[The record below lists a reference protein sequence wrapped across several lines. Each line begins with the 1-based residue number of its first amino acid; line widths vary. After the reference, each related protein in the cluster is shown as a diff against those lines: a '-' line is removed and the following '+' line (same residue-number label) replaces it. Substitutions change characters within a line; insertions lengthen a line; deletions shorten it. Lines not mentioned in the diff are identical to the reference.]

1 MANDAILFS
10 HFSALL
16 TRRAHQHPDKI
27 ALTFLGDGD
36 SVTEE
41 LSFAQLEQR
50 VQTLACR
57 LAAQAAPGERAL
69 LLYPSGPDYVVAFLA
84 CLRAGVIAVPAYPPE
99 SASPHHTQ
107 RLLTIL
113 QDASASLVLTA
124 EAMLPGLQQLLAQ
137 EEVWRGVAL
146 LATDHSEADH
156 LATNDAAQWTAPAI
170 HAGAVAFLQYTSGS
184 TSQPKGVR
192 VTHGNLIAN
201 QQAIQSAFG
210 IGDGDTIVSWLPLY
224 HDMGLIGGLLQPLFS
239 GVRLVLLSPRHFL
252 ERPLRW
258 LKAISTFGGTVSG
271 GPDFAYR
278 LCTERIPAQQLAAL
292 DLRSW
297 KLAFSGSEPIRAD
310 TLRAFGEKFAAAGF
324 DRHALYPCYGL
335 AEATLLVTGARR
347 GAGFHAVQADA
358 AALAQ
363 HRFVTSATTSADGVE
378 LISSGAVQ
386 PGHLLALM
394 EPDLL
399 QPVAS
404 GAVGEIWFHGPSVAD
419 GYWNQQ
425 EATAASFVQHDGRR
439 WLRTGDMGLLQ
450 EGQLFVTGRR
460 KDMIIVRG
468 QNLYPQDIELAVENE
483 IELVRKGRVAAFAVR
498 LAGREGIGIAAEIG
512 RSTQK
517 LTDPQALAASIAE
530 VVGRHCQEPASVVV
544 LLNPGGLPKTTSGKL
559 QRSACAARW
568 ESNQLDAY
576 AVITAGKLTSP
587 AATPSTVA
595 ATPFDDALARMGR
608 LWDQVLG
615 SSGAGAADSFFAL
628 GGSSLTA
635 AHIAA
640 RVQAEF
646 GVEVNLAWL
655 FETRTL
661 AEFCERVTRAQTEA
675 GNDAVLP
682 LRPRDATQLHATSFA
697 QRGMWFLWRMAPHSP
712 AYNIAGSLAW
722 RGALDVAALEQALNA
737 LAQRHTGLRTRFED
751 GYGND
756 GRCRQTVLETP
767 PPALQ
772 HEHLD
777 ELAAAAR
784 PAAVR
789 ASIRQLASQPFDLS
803 TGPVWRARLI
813 RVAADEH
820 VLAVAIHHIV
830 ADGASMQ
837 ILIRDLVALY
847 QAAVRGLSS
856 NSAGLPA
863 LPVDYAD
870 YAVWQEQRL
879 QRQDAQ
885 RMQRELAYWT
895 TQLSGAAVVLELPLD
910 RPRPP
915 QQSYQG
921 ATVGFTLTSA
931 TAGTLQRFA
940 RASNATPFMVLCAAF
955 NVLLHRYSG
964 QADVRVGV
972 PFSNRLQA
980 DTENLVGM
988 FVNTLVLRSS
998 WQPQQGFT
1006 EVLAQMR
1013 STTLQAQAHAD
1024 LPFDRL
1030 VEALQPQ
1037 RSLAHS
1043 PLFQA
1048 MFNHQERR
1056 AVVETG
1062 DPALDIRV
1070 MAEDGDITKFDL
1082 CLNTV
1087 DDGAGGISGVF
1098 VYASDLFDASSIER
1112 LAGNFVALLEQLLAA
1127 PQRSVGAIEL
1137 MDDVQIKQV
1146 LAWSRGAQQPEQEA
1160 RIHEEIAAQ
1169 AAATP
1174 DATALIFGAQRMSYA
1189 ELNRRADCLAQQLVE
1204 QGAGPDVVVGLLLQ
1218 RSFDLV
1224 VGLLGILKSGAAYL
1238 PLDADAPPA
1247 RLRYMA
1253 EDAGLRLL
1261 VTHGAAS
1268 ESLQADSLLGL
1279 PTIDLDTVDW
1289 TATPHTEHRAGPAP
1303 DNLAYV
1309 LYTSGSTGQP
1319 KGVANTHG
1327 ALTRRLQWMQQEY
1340 ALGADETLLHK
1351 TPVSFDVSVWEI
1363 LWTLSRGAQ
1372 LVLAAPGEHRD
1383 PQGLARLI
1391 REHAVSTVHFVP
1403 SMLRL
1408 FIAQDEVSS
1417 LRSLKRLF
1425 SGGEALTRELQA
1437 QVLQRLP
1444 GVRFDNRYGP
1454 TEALINASYWTC
1466 RAEAHAGVPIGRPL
1480 ADTALYV
1487 LDAQLKLVPASV
1499 AGDLYIGG
1507 AALARGY
1514 LGRSALSAQRFI
1526 PDPYG
1531 DVPGSRLYRSG
1542 DRARW
1547 RVDGVLEYLGRD
1559 DHQVKIRGF
1568 RIEPGEIETLLR
1580 AAPGVREA
1588 AVLAC
1593 EGPGGLRLAAYVAL
1607 DQERD
1612 VALLKKELAAQLPE
1626 YMVPAVFVRLPRL
1639 PLMAN
1644 GKLDRA
1650 ALPAPTWESRDYV
1663 APRTVAEK
1671 AVAQLWQDLLQVER
1685 AGLGDAFL
1693 DLGGHSLLATQVVSR
1708 LRQQF
1713 NIDLPLRALFEAEDL
1728 QAFALCVQDCIDQG
1742 QHSRQPPLLPV
1753 QRDAAL
1759 ALSYSQERMWFLW
1772 NMEPLGASYNV
1783 GGAVRLRGELDVT
1796 ALRAALQ
1803 ALVMRHEGLR
1813 TTFPSEQGQARQCVA
1828 PEAGVFLQEHDFSVG
1843 DMREN
1848 ERKVAAFAEQEA
1860 HRPFDLAQGPL
1871 MRIHLLRLAQAHHL
1885 LLVSI
1890 HHIVAEGWAMDV
1902 FADEFSQ
1909 LYRDFSQGRAA
1920 TLPPLAI
1927 QYPDFAAW
1935 QRAWLGGG
1943 EGARQLAY
1951 WKQRLGNE
1959 HPVLE
1964 LPFDHARPA
1973 VQQFEGDFV
1982 TMELPPALAAEV
1994 AAFNRRQGVTLFM
2007 TVMTAMMALLHRYSG
2022 QADLRI
2028 GYPIA
2033 NRTRPEFER
2042 LIGGFLN
2049 TQVLQCDIDA
2059 GMTAA
2064 DLLAAVREAALEAQA
2079 HQDVPF
2085 HAIVDELRPQRSA
2098 SHSPLFQ
2105 VMCNVQR
2112 WRFQQTREVA
2122 PGLQLEFE
2130 GNDAK
2135 TAKFDLLLDVTDI
2148 DGRFAC
2154 VFSYQTA
2161 LFNRATIERLA
2172 RHWRGL
2178 LSEIVRRPDTL
2189 LYQLPLLESAERQQ
2203 LLAASSHAQSRFE
2216 VSESLPARFERQVAR
2231 RGQAIAVSAEEGSLS
2246 YAALNARANQLARA
2260 LRQQGVGPDVLV
2272 GLAVQRSLDTIV
2284 GMLGIL
2290 KAGGAYLPLDP
2301 DYPPERL
2308 AFMLADARP
2317 ALVLTQARVRDAL
2330 PATDVPVWCLD
2341 SDWESIAVQ
2350 EAHDL
2355 QVAVHPAN
2363 LAYCI
2368 YTSGSTGKPKG
2379 ALLTHANAQRLFLA
2393 TESQFGFGD
2402 HDVWTMFHS
2411 YAFDFSV
2418 WEVFGALLH
2427 GGRLVVVPYLTSRSP
2442 ADFLALLQRENV
2454 TVLNQTPSAFRQL
2467 MQVPGLYQ
2475 GGVPDSLRYVVFG
2488 GEALDLPGLRP
2499 WFAQRGETMPTLVNM
2514 YGITETT
2521 VHVSW
2526 RLLTAAD
2533 AALAVS
2539 PVGAPLAD
2547 LYWHVLDADLEP
2559 APAGVKGELYIG
2571 GAGLARGYLGRQAL
2585 TAERFLPDPFSAL
2598 AGARLYRTGDTAR
2611 RTAEGEMEYLGRADS
2626 QVKIRGFRIEP
2637 GEIEARLREHP
2648 QVADA
2653 VVVARKDDSGHAQ
2666 LVAYVVANAQG
2677 AMTAASALQEDL
2689 RACLNACLPAYMV
2702 PSAFVLMPVLPLTVN
2717 GKLDQRSLPAP
2728 TYLAAAAY
2736 QDAQDPL
2743 QEHLARIWKQVL
2755 NADRVGIHDNFFE
2768 LGGDSIAAV
2777 RMVGHAREAGLLLT
2791 PQMLFQY
2798 QTIALLATQMQ
2809 NPDAAAPSPV
2819 EPAATLFDASPYALT
2834 PMQEGI
2840 LFHSYAQRD
2849 QGTYLVQCSCEIRGE
2864 LDEAAFMASW
2874 RHALAS
2880 HDILRTSFALDDN
2893 GQAQQTVHR
2902 QAALPLAHHDWSGQ
2916 SVAEQQARLQALLDA
2931 DHRTDFALDAAPL
2944 MRLILVRLGPQQRHL
2959 IWTHHHLLMDA
2970 WSVDWLLAEVARTYH
2985 ALAAGQT
2992 LLAPAVTPFRDYVAW
3007 LHAQDHGRA
3016 RAWWQDALSGL
3027 SEPLLLRRT
3036 MKPSALLP
3044 GMGRL
3049 ERSLSAERTAALGR
3063 YARSQRVT
3071 LNTLVQGALLQ
3082 ALSTL
3087 TRQGQPVV
3095 GVTVSGRDAPV
3106 PGILAMKGLFINTVP
3121 LFMDIAHG
3129 DEIGAWLRKLQDKN
3143 IGLREHAMLPLVEI
3157 QATSDVARGTPLFDV
3172 IFVFENHPL
3181 DERLKEDIRRLGVG
3195 DIQSRHRNG
3204 YPLTVIVWPEDELRF
3219 LVLHEHQHMDDE
3231 QAGRLFERLD
3241 GLLSDWCRPQPALVG
3256 GALWR
3261 TPSQAA
3267 PVRLA

>member
-1 MANDAILFS
+1 
-10 HFSALL
+10 
-16 TRRAHQHPDKI
+16 
-27 ALTFLGDGD
+27 
-36 SVTEE
+36 
-41 LSFAQLEQR
+41 
-50 VQTLACR
+50 
-57 LAAQAAPGERAL
+57 
-69 LLYPSGPDYVVAFLA
+69 
-84 CLRAGVIAVPAYPPE
+84 
-99 SASPHHTQ
+99 
-107 RLLTIL
+107 
-113 QDASASLVLTA
+113 
-124 EAMLPGLQQLLAQ
+124 
-137 EEVWRGVAL
+137 
-146 LATDHSEADH
+146 
-156 LATNDAAQWTAPAI
+156 
-170 HAGAVAFLQYTSGS
+170 
-184 TSQPKGVR
+184 
-192 VTHGNLIAN
+192 
-201 QQAIQSAFG
+201 
-210 IGDGDTIVSWLPLY
+210 
-224 HDMGLIGGLLQPLFS
+224 
-239 GVRLVLLSPRHFL
+239 
-252 ERPLRW
+252 
-258 LKAISTFGGTVSG
+258 
-271 GPDFAYR
+271 
-278 LCTERIPAQQLAAL
+278 
-292 DLRSW
+292 
-297 KLAFSGSEPIRAD
+297 
-310 TLRAFGEKFAAAGF
+310 
-324 DRHALYPCYGL
+324 
-335 AEATLLVTGARR
+335 
-347 GAGFHAVQADA
+347 
-358 AALAQ
+358 
-363 HRFVTSATTSADGVE
+363 
-378 LISSGAVQ
+378 
-386 PGHLLALM
+386 
-394 EPDLL
+394 
-399 QPVAS
+399 
-404 GAVGEIWFHGPSVAD
+404 
-419 GYWNQQ
+419 
-425 EATAASFVQHDGRR
+425 
-439 WLRTGDMGLLQ
+439 
-450 EGQLFVTGRR
+450 
-460 KDMIIVRG
+460 
-468 QNLYPQDIELAVENE
+468 
-483 IELVRKGRVAAFAVR
+483 
-498 LAGREGIGIAAEIG
+498 
-512 RSTQK
+512 
-517 LTDPQALAASIAE
+517 
-530 VVGRHCQEPASVVV
+530 
-544 LLNPGGLPKTTSGKL
+544 
-559 QRSACAARW
+559 
-568 ESNQLDAY
+568 
-576 AVITAGKLTSP
+576 
-587 AATPSTVA
+587 
-595 ATPFDDALARMGR
+595 
-608 LWDQVLG
+608 
-615 SSGAGAADSFFAL
+615 
-628 GGSSLTA
+628 
-635 AHIAA
+635 
-640 RVQAEF
+640 
-646 GVEVNLAWL
+646 
-655 FETRTL
+655 
-661 AEFCERVTRAQTEA
+661 
-675 GNDAVLP
+675 
-682 LRPRDATQLHATSFA
+682 
-697 QRGMWFLWRMAPHSP
+697 
-712 AYNIAGSLAW
+712 
-722 RGALDVAALEQALNA
+722 
-737 LAQRHTGLRTRFED
+737 
-751 GYGND
+751 
-756 GRCRQTVLETP
+756 
-767 PPALQ
+767 
-772 HEHLD
+772 
-777 ELAAAAR
+777 
-784 PAAVR
+784 
-789 ASIRQLASQPFDLS
+789 
-803 TGPVWRARLI
+803 
-813 RVAADEH
+813 
-820 VLAVAIHHIV
+820 
-830 ADGASMQ
+830 
-837 ILIRDLVALY
+837 
-847 QAAVRGLSS
+847 
-856 NSAGLPA
+856 
-863 LPVDYAD
+863 
-870 YAVWQEQRL
+870 
-879 QRQDAQ
+879 
-885 RMQRELAYWT
+885 
-895 TQLSGAAVVLELPLD
+895 
-910 RPRPP
+910 
-915 QQSYQG
+915 
-921 ATVGFTLTSA
+921 
-931 TAGTLQRFA
+931 
-940 RASNATPFMVLCAAF
+940 
-955 NVLLHRYSG
+955 
-964 QADVRVGV
+964 
-972 PFSNRLQA
+972 
-980 DTENLVGM
+980 
-988 FVNTLVLRSS
+988 
-998 WQPQQGFT
+998 
-1006 EVLAQMR
+1006 
-1013 STTLQAQAHAD
+1013 
-1024 LPFDRL
+1024 
-1030 VEALQPQ
+1030 
-1037 RSLAHS
+1037 
-1043 PLFQA
+1043 
-1048 MFNHQERR
+1048 
-1056 AVVETG
+1056 
-1062 DPALDIRV
+1062 
-1070 MAEDGDITKFDL
+1070 
-1082 CLNTV
+1082 
-1087 DDGAGGISGVF
+1087 
-1098 VYASDLFDASSIER
+1098 
-1112 LAGNFVALLEQLLAA
+1112 
-1127 PQRSVGAIEL
+1127 
-1137 MDDVQIKQV
+1137 
-1146 LAWSRGAQQPEQEA
+1146 
-1160 RIHEEIAAQ
+1160 
-1169 AAATP
+1169 
-1174 DATALIFGAQRMSYA
+1174 
-1189 ELNRRADCLAQQLVE
+1189 
-1204 QGAGPDVVVGLLLQ
+1204 
-1218 RSFDLV
+1218 
-1224 VGLLGILKSGAAYL
+1224 
-1238 PLDADAPPA
+1238 
-1247 RLRYMA
+1247 
-1253 EDAGLRLL
+1253 
-1261 VTHGAAS
+1261 
-1268 ESLQADSLLGL
+1268 
-1279 PTIDLDTVDW
+1279 
-1289 TATPHTEHRAGPAP
+1289 
-1303 DNLAYV
+1303 
-1309 LYTSGSTGQP
+1309 
-1319 KGVANTHG
+1319 
-1327 ALTRRLQWMQQEY
+1327 
-1340 ALGADETLLHK
+1340 
-1351 TPVSFDVSVWEI
+1351 
-1363 LWTLSRGAQ
+1363 
-1372 LVLAAPGEHRD
+1372 
-1383 PQGLARLI
+1383 
-1391 REHAVSTVHFVP
+1391 
-1403 SMLRL
+1403 
-1408 FIAQDEVSS
+1408 
-1417 LRSLKRLF
+1417 
-1425 SGGEALTRELQA
+1425 
-1437 QVLQRLP
+1437 
-1444 GVRFDNRYGP
+1444 
-1454 TEALINASYWTC
+1454 
-1466 RAEAHAGVPIGRPL
+1466 
-1480 ADTALYV
+1480 
-1487 LDAQLKLVPASV
+1487 
-1499 AGDLYIGG
+1499 
-1507 AALARGY
+1507 
-1514 LGRSALSAQRFI
+1514 
-1526 PDPYG
+1526 
-1531 DVPGSRLYRSG
+1531 
-1542 DRARW
+1542 
-1547 RVDGVLEYLGRD
+1547 
-1559 DHQVKIRGF
+1559 
-1568 RIEPGEIETLLR
+1568 
-1580 AAPGVREA
+1580 
-1588 AVLAC
+1588 
-1593 EGPGGLRLAAYVAL
+1593 
-1607 DQERD
+1607 
-1612 VALLKKELAAQLPE
+1612 
-1626 YMVPAVFVRLPRL
+1626 
-1639 PLMAN
+1639 
-1644 GKLDRA
+1644 
-1650 ALPAPTWESRDYV
+1650 
-1663 APRTVAEK
+1663 
-1671 AVAQLWQDLLQVER
+1671 
-1685 AGLGDAFL
+1685 
-1693 DLGGHSLLATQVVSR
+1693 
-1708 LRQQF
+1708 
-1713 NIDLPLRALFEAEDL
+1713 
-1728 QAFALCVQDCIDQG
+1728 
-1742 QHSRQPPLLPV
+1742 
-1753 QRDAAL
+1753 
-1759 ALSYSQERMWFLW
+1759 
-1772 NMEPLGASYNV
+1772 
-1783 GGAVRLRGELDVT
+1783 
-1796 ALRAALQ
+1796 
-1803 ALVMRHEGLR
+1803 
-1813 TTFPSEQGQARQCVA
+1813 
-1828 PEAGVFLQEHDFSVG
+1828 VFLQEHDFSVG

-1848 ERKVAAFAEQEA
+1848 ERRVAAFAEREA

-1871 MRIHLLRLAQAHHL
+1871 MRIHLLRLARAHHL

-1935 QRAWLGGG
+1935 QRTWLGGG

-1964 LPFDHARPA
+1964 LPFDRARPA

-1982 TMELPPALAAEV
+1982 AMELPPALAAEV
-1994 AAFNRRQGVTLFM
+1994 AAFNRRHGVTLFM

-2189 LYQLPLLESAERQQ
+2189 LYQLPLLETAERQQ
-2203 LLAASSHAQSRFE
+2203 LLAASSHARSRFE

-2231 RGQAIAVSAEEGSLS
+2231 RGQAIAVSAEDGSLS

-2308 AFMLADARP
+2308 AFMLTDARP

-2526 RLLTAAD
+2526 RPLTAAD
-2533 AALAVS
+2533 AELPAS

-2611 RTAEGEMEYLGRADS
+2611 RTADGEMEYLGRADS

-2653 VVVARKDDSGHAQ
+2653 VVAARKDDSGHAQ
-2666 LVAYVVANAQG
+2666 LVAYVVANAEG
-2677 AMTAASALQEDL
+2677 ATTAAGALQEDL
-2689 RACLNACLPAYMV
+2689 RAGLNACLPAYMV

-2755 NADRVGIHDNFFE
+2755 DADRVGIHDNFFE

-2798 QTIALLATQMQ
+2798 QTIASLAAQMQ
-2809 NPDAAAPSPV
+2809 NPDAAAASPA
-2819 EPAATLFDASPYALT
+2819 EPATALFDASPYALT

-2849 QGTYLVQCSCEIRGE
+2849 QGTYIVQCSCEIRGE

-2880 HDILRTSFALDDN
+2880 HDILRTGFALDDN

-2902 QAALPLAHHDWSGQ
+2902 HAALPLAHHDWSGH

-2992 LLAPAVTPFRDYVAW
+2992 PLAPAVTPFRDYVAW

-3036 MKPSALLP
+3036 MTPSAPLP

-3082 ALSTL
+3082 ALATL
-3087 TRQGQPVV
+3087 TRQGQPVL

-3129 DEIGAWLRKLQDKN
+3129 DEVGAWLRKLQDKN

-3157 QATSDVARGTPLFDV
+3157 QSVADVARGTPLFDV

-3241 GLLSDWCRPQPALVG
+3241 GLLSDWCRQPALVG

-3267 PVRLA
+3267 PARLPQQLPARNLHAMIEQRGRETPLAIAVSLGAQTLSYRELNRQANRLARKLRARGVGAEQLVGLATHRTPDMLVALLAILKAGAAYLPLDPKHPPRRLAAMLADARPAAIIAHADVLSLLPAEAAPVWCLDRDAALLADEDDSDLDLPVHPDNLAYCIYTSGSTGVPKGALLSHANVLRLFETSKEQFGFGRDDVWTMFHSHAFDFSVWEIFGALLHGGRLVLVPYLLSRSPDAFLQLLVTEKVTVLNQTPSAFRQILELPDLYRHTPSLSLRQVIFGGEALDVGCLQTWFAQAGAQQAAMINMYGITETTVHVTYRRLSPADAQLPGSPVGLPLADLDGYVLDADLNQVPDGCEGELYVGGAGLARGYLKRAGLSADRFIPDPYGAHEGGRLYRTGDLVRRNGAGVLDYLGRIDQQVKVRGFRIELGEIEARLRELPGVRDGVVLVRGEADQRHLMAYVVTDAQARPDDAAAVWKEALRQVLPDYMVPAALVEMERFPLTINGKLDRAALAAAQPEALGGADVEPAVSATEVALANIWSEVLGLEQVGVTHNFLALGGHSLSAVKVGAQVKKRLGVTVPLAVLFELQSIRALAQWIDQAAHLNRNDAAEMQQWLQDLEGDALEEAG